1 MADNSPAFQKDMN
14 RVHEFLDAATVALDQ
29 NSYIVN
35 LTTSIR
41 LLLDVVTKM
50 ERGEYAAS

>member
-1 MADNSPAFQKDMN
+1 MN
-14 RVHEFLDAATVALDQ
+14 RVHEFLDAATLSLDQ